1 MLWSDFILFILV
13 GCVMDFFLVSYYQDF
28 YVTIIFVWHAQI
40 QFIFC
45 IEYYLYSSFILSHFS
60 CKYNCNRIAMGNKK
74 DT

>member
-13 GCVMDFFLVSYYQDF
+13 GCVMNFFGFILSRL
-28 YVTIIFVWHAQI
+28 YVTIVFVCHGHPR
-40 QFIFC
+40 FIFC

-60 CKYNCNRIAMGNKK
+60 CEYHCNRIAMGNKK